1 MGAAQFGVP
10 NWMAL
15 AVVAAEW
22 GAAMPLLLAVEAAT
36 RRRISVAGH
45 AQRADAGPDIGG
57 RR

>member
-10 NWMAL
+10 AWMAL

-22 GAAMPLLLAVEAAT
+22 GAAMPLLLAVEAPREGGSRWPVTPA
-36 RRRISVAGH
+36 
-45 AQRADAGPDIGG
+45 ADAGPDIGG